1 MAKAVT
7 PTWEIIKFSA
17 GIDGMVDAAIGILL
31 LVLAAGAL
39 YSRTLYGSLTL
50 FFAFGMI
57 MALAWARLNAP
68 DLALAEAAI
77 GAGLSGALLFN
88 ALNKSRPEPA
98 QGKKLSLRLAA
109 AALSLLVLLVLMRSL
124 LPALEQQAPLPEKVA
139 DQMDA
144 SGLDHPVTA
153 VLLNFR
159 AWDTL
164 LEIAVLL
171 LALLGV
177 KTLRPTHTPAPEP
190 WPILLSWGKTLAP
203 ISVVVGGY
211 LLWRGSSGPGG
222 AFQAGALLAAGA
234 VMLRLNHLLPPLRWS
249 NPLVRLAILA
259 GLTLFLGVAIASAW
273 LGRGWLQYPAVAS
286 KEIIVLIE
294 ATATLSIATAL
305 TLLVVGEG
313 EELQS

>member
-1 MAKAVT
+1 ML
-7 PTWEIIKFSA
+7 
-17 GIDGMVDAAIGILL
+17 DAAIGTLL
-31 LVLAAGAL
+31 LALAAGAL

-50 FFAFGMI
+50 FFAFGMV

-88 ALNKSRPEPA
+88 ALNKSRPEVA
-98 QGKKLSLRLAA
+98 RQGSPRHRVAA
-109 AALSLLVLLVLMRSL
+109 AALAAVVLLLLLRSL
-124 LPALEQQAPLPEKVA
+124 WPALEEPTPLPAMVAEKLG
-139 DQMDA
+139 A
-144 SGLDHPVTA
+144 SGVDYPVTA

-171 LALLGV
+171 AALLGV
-177 KTLRPTHTPAPEP
+177 KVLRPTHTPAPEP
-190 WPILLSWGKTLAP
+190 WAILLSWTRTLAP
-203 ISVVVGGY
+203 VSVVVGGY
-211 LLWRGSSGPGG
+211 LLWRGASGPGG

-234 VMLRLNHLLPPLRWS
+234 VMLRLNHLLPPFRWS
-249 NPLVRLAILA
+249 NPAVRLAILS
-259 GLTLFLGVAIASAW
+259 GLIVFLGVAASTAW
-273 LGRGWLQYPAVAS
+273 FGGGWLQYPPGAG
-286 KEIIVLIE
+286 KQIILFIE
-294 ATATLSIATAL
+294 VTATLSIATAL